1 MVNLKLIWR
10 YAFSKSNR
18 HRNIALIILV
28 GISVGTFA
36 LLVVLSLMNNLQ
48 SLMIENIKDIETFHV
63 QVDSNQSF
71 ENFSEIT
78 NSYRFKD
85 YQVISQTLNGSE
97 TLRLRLLEDNIFSD
111 INHFSSK
118 VALLSGSYPKEDQ
131 VLLSN
136 NLRYK
141 MGITVGDEI
150 ELTLLVGG
158 RSAPLVPVNYKVS
171 VSGIYNS
178 PLIEFDLNT
187 ILGNIDLV
195 KQSDSSS
202 YALYLKNSSPTKVT
216 KLIGKLESAKGWVSL
231 NRGFYSALMLE
242 KALMYLFLLFMFL
255 ILAIN
260 MKNAF
265 SRLLHAKQQEVAFLK
280 SIGYTNNSL
289 FKVFIAQGVLISLL
303 GQVIALVS
311 TLFVKERVS
320 SIFNFFNR
328 IQRIFTSQ
336 DNILLTY
343 PFVLE
348 INISEIILVNLLL
361 FLIAL
366 LFTYSGVKGVLKSE
380 VVEILD
386 E

>member
-48 SLMIENIKDIETFHV
+48 SLMIENIKDIETFHI
-63 QVDSNQSF
+63 QADSNQSF
-71 ENFSEIT
+71 ENFQEIT
-78 NSYRFKD
+78 SSYRFKD

-97 TLRLRLLEDNIFSD
+97 TLRLRLLEDNIYSD
-111 INHFSSK
+111 VNPFNEK
-118 VALLSGSYPKEDQ
+118 VSLLSGSYPKENQ

-158 RSAPLVPVNYKVS
+158 KNTPLVPVNYKVT

-187 ILGNIDLV
+187 LLGNIDLV
-195 KQSDSSS
+195 QQKQSYS

-216 KLIGKLESAKGWVSL
+216 KLLGKLENAKGWVSL

-260 MKNAF
+260 MRNAF
-265 SRLLHAKQQEVAFLK
+265 NRLLHAKQPEVALLK

-289 FKVFIAQGVLISLL
+289 FKVFVSQGALISIL
-303 GQVIALVS
+303 GQFIAVVA

-320 SIFNFFNR
+320 LIFNFFNR

-348 INISEIILVNLLL
+348 INVSEMILVNLLL